1 MTQKFSVTEKIETLL
16 EALPYI
22 KDFYGSTF
30 VIKYG
35 GAAMEEESLKR
46 EFAKDIVLL
55 KYVGIDPVVVHG
67 GGPRIEKMLTRLQIP
82 TRFVEGLRVT
92 DEQTLEVVEMVLS
105 GSINKEIVSQINNMG
120 GRALGLSGKDGRL
133 LTAKRIEGREIGLV
147 GEVVDVNTAMIREI
161 CRAGLIPVIAPI
173 ASGSDGRSYNINADS
188 AAGSV
193 AKALRAEK
201 LILLTDVPGVLD
213 SRLKPISVM
222 AKGRIDEFIANKTIK
237 GGMIPKVRCCLDA
250 VEGGVKKTHIIDGRV
265 PHALLVEIFT
275 ASGIGTQI
283 SGD

>member
-250 VEGGVKKTHIIDGRV
+250 IGGGVKKTHIIDGRV